1 MSIRVTKIIRPMG
14 RMLEP
19 HLYTAYGT
27 FTAASSSV
35 NIVEVTASTYSA
47 HDTEAQAALLG
58 YAPTTRPPKRSSNN
72 KGSSRNTRRQ
82 RRRRR
87 RLLGRR
93 RERARGRHLRS

>member
-1 MSIRVTKIIRPMG
+1 
-14 RMLEP
+14 MLEP

-58 YAPTTRPPKRSSNN
+58 YAPTTRPPKLEQQQQGQQPQNEAPTATPPTTAWAPTRTCQRQAPSKLKNN
-72 KGSSRNTRRQ
+72 RYTT
-82 RRRRR
+82 
-87 RLLGRR
+87 
-93 RERARGRHLRS
+93 

>member
-1 MSIRVTKIIRPMG
+1 MG

-58 YAPTTRPPKRSSNN
+58 YAPTTRPPKRSSDN

-87 RLLGRR
+87 RLLGRCQR
-93 RERARGRHLRS
+93 QAPSKLKNNSYTT